1 MKEAKRVARGLLLV
15 LGMASL
21 LGAGPVQ
28 AAGDP
33 EVVLRRT
40 PGEIDVLTLN
50 QYFGASLKS
59 VLTASAAD
67 FNAALLQVLTQA
79 ASNNVRA
86 RLERQA
92 EAIARRRPDLVGLQ
106 EVLHAECHDL
116 PPTPGACAEP
126 SIAGAFVDQLD
137 LTLQALRAHH
147 AGYDVAARVQ
157 NFDIG
162 TVELALPGLGSLV
175 LGATQ
180 SLPGLG
186 NIDPRDI
193 SVSLPELGDLDPRDL
208 LDHHDVEVPL
218 PEVGGVPGV
227 PFTING
233 KFARLV
239 AYDQDVILS
248 RHGIGTAPVAFA
260 CDGRQSAQGCN
271 YATSAS
277 VPVGGVPIA
286 IKRGFVAVDTQLR
299 GQAYR
304 FVNTHLET
312 QDVAIR
318 AGQAAELLAALAG
331 TPNPTGR

>member
-1 MKEAKRVARGLLLV
+1 MNEAKRVARGLLLG
-15 LGMASL
+15 LGVASL
-21 LGAGPVQ
+21 LGTESVQ

-33 EVVLRRT
+33 DVVLHRMPR
-40 PGEIDVLTLN
+40 EIDVLTLN
-50 QYFGASLKS
+50 QYFGASLQS
-59 VLTASAAD
+59 VLAASAAD

-116 PPTPGACAEP
+116 PPTPGACADP
-126 SIAGAFVDQLD
+126 SIAGVFVDQLD

-175 LGATQ
+175 AGAGQ
-180 SLPGLG
+180 ALPGHG
-186 NIDPRDI
+186 NFDHRDI
-193 SVSLPELGDLDPRDL
+193 SVSLPELGDFDPRDL
-208 LDHHDVEVPL
+208 LDRRDIAVPL
-218 PEVGGVPGV
+218 PQVGNVQGV

-248 RHGIGTAPVAFA
+248 RHGIATAPVAFA

-271 YATSAS
+271 
-277 VPVGGVPIA
+277 
-286 IKRGFVAVDTQLR
+286 
-299 GQAYR
+299 
-304 FVNTHLET
+304 
-312 QDVAIR
+312 
-318 AGQAAELLAALAG
+318 
-331 TPNPTGR
+331 